1 MMSELHAALIDNF
14 KANGLDCREIGFK
27 DLIDKT
33 INLDRPAVN
42 ITINEAKA
50 QKVTL
55 NTYKWVITVTINII
69 FGHLKGGSLGEARR
83 KEGVYKLIEAI
94 TQYVMIQKFGLELE
108 NPLFPSRFR
117 NITSYDLARAG
128 FQIYALDFWGSFN
141 TTYADPEDKDMGH
154 LNSILNQYWLM
165 PSDSTAFADGTNA
178 RGSDLLTVGP

>member
-1 MMSELHAALIDNF
+1 MMSELHAALVTALKD
-14 KANGLDCREIGFK
+14 NGLDVREIGFK

-55 NTYKWVITVTINII
+55 NTYKWVITVTFNII
-69 FGHLKGGSLGEARR
+69 FGNLKGGFKGEALR

-94 TQYVMIQKFGLELE
+94 TQYVMVQKFGLELE
-108 NPLFPSRFR
+108 NPLLPLRLR
-117 NITSYDLARAG
+117 NITSYEWARAG
-128 FQIYALDFWGSFN
+128 FQVYSLDFWGSFN
-141 TTYADPEDKDMGH
+141 ETYQDPQDADLGH

-165 PSDSTAFADGTNA
+165 PGDSTSMTPRAEDII
-178 RGSDLLTVGP
+178 TVGP